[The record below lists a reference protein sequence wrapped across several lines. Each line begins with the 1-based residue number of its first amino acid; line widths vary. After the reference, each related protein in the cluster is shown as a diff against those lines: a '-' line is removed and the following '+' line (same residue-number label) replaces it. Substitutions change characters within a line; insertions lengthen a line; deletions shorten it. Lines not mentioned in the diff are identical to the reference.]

1 MPKKLDPIVAV
12 AEVRAA
18 GVEPLDDYPGTMKPW
33 RCRCLKCGREVT
45 PTLGSIRSGRS
56 GCKYCAGNS
65 PVEPKVAVAEMRA
78 AGLEPL
84 EDFESTKAP
93 WQCRCLKCGKGVTPT
108 LGSIRSRQGGCI
120 YCSYKL
126 RGEKQRENPD
136 VAVAEMRAA
145 GVEALDDYPGTMKPW
160 RCRCLKCGKEVTPTL
175 GSIRSGNGGCRYC
188 RGNVVA
194 EKLRGDPEVAVAEM
208 RAAGLEPL
216 EDFGSTKAPWRCRC
230 LKCGKEVTPTL
241 GSIRSGNGGCRYC
254 AGLFIDAEEAVIEMN
269 AAGLD
274 PLQDYPGSSVPWRCR
289 CLTCRKEV
297 TPRHRDIRNGHGG
310 CKYCALGGIDW
321 DAPAL
326 VYLIHHEEF
335 GSHKVG
341 ITGSGSRADRLKGFS
356 ALGWE
361 IHKTLELPTG
371 EDAHE
376 VEQEVLNSYREQNFC
391 PYLTPDLMKSMGGH
405 SETIDA
411 EAVSLLDL
419 WRQIEEVAEEIN
431 RGLQ

>member
-33 RCRCLKCGREVT
+33 RCRCLKCGREGT

-188 RGNVVA
+188 
-194 EKLRGDPEVAVAEM
+194 
-208 RAAGLEPL
+208 
-216 EDFGSTKAPWRCRC
+216 
-230 LKCGKEVTPTL
+230 
-241 GSIRSGNGGCRYC
+241 

-269 AAGLD
+269 ASGLD